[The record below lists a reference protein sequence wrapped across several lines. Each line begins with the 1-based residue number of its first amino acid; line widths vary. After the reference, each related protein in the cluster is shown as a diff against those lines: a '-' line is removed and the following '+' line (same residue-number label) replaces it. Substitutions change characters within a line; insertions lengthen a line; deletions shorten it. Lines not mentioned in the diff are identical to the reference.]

1 MDHLEHSPSRDF
13 FSGRAENQGR
23 VFQQQSGVQIN
34 ADSFILANLAEAAS
48 SSPMALPFTAVRVD
62 EVTAT
67 ELGVHHAAA
76 DAAGDLPPYVER
88 QIDKEL
94 RTRIS
99 RIPRTGEP
107 ILIVG
112 DSTAGK
118 TRAAFEALKECFSN
132 HLVFAPYDGHDLVS
146 SLPSLVESKKICVLW
161 LDNLER
167 YIGPEGLTPQ
177 VLGLL
182 RRARIPIISTMRAE
196 QYRQLVPAVTQYAS
210 TSNDERINLGR
221 RILEQ
226 IHVMVLTR
234 LWAPEEIERARRV
247 DDARVQGAVAFST
260 HYGVAEYLAA
270 GPRLYQE
277 WILAWGPGINPRGAA
292 LVAAA
297 VDCVRAGITHAVT
310 RELLVDMHEAYLARV
325 GGAVLRPEA
334 IEEAFEWATSLRF
347 GVTSL
352 LMPAAEHPGRFKVFD
367 YLADEF
373 MRSNASQSI
382 PHDSWRI
389 ILEFAKD
396 DNSTYLVGLAAETN
410 GETEIAEEAWR
421 ESASRGS
428 GKALLHLGLLYLNT
442 DREAEAVDAWAKA
455 VKAGESMAYAPLG
468 IWHRTKG
475 ETDKAVELFR
485 EGAERNDVFAIR
497 GLAES
502 LETAEEAEQWWIKLV
517 EMEDGA
523 DDRYNLA
530 YYYFVTDRKE
540 LARKK
545 YLEAAEKGSI
555 PAMNNYGAMI
565 ADDDIEEAE
574 KWFRLAHQKG
584 SWQAATNLAMDLIDR
599 GAELEAESLLKEA
612 VKSDYLRA
620 SSILGSLYYKQGK
633 PEQAKATWIRGVE
646 NEDEWSIYNLGLFF
660 ENDGFTDKAAG
671 LYRRIADFND
681 DAAES
686 LGTIL
691 ATEGRADEAMQLL
704 ERVKEKIT
712 PQGRCALGSAFLHG
726 GCRHEIAKYW
736 YESSLDAGH
745 AHAGCWLGEMAFGDG
760 LHEDAERYYR
770 TSFNGG
776 HQHAADRM
784 SHMLVS
790 LGKGKEAAHW
800 LRLAKGLPPVPGNR
814 SLPARKRRRKKRKK

>member
-1 MDHLEHSPSRDF
+1 MDHLEHSPSREF
-13 FSGRAENQGR
+13 FSGRAEKQGR

-34 ADSFILANLAEAAS
+34 ADSLILANLAEAAS

-94 RTRIS
+94 RSRIS

-118 TRAAFEALKECFSN
+118 TRAAFEALRECFSN
-132 HLVFAPYDGHDLVS
+132 HLVFAPYDGQDLVS
-146 SLPSLVESKKICVLW
+146 SLPSLVESKETCVLW

-167 YIGPEGLTPQ
+167 YIGPDGLTPQ

-196 QYRQLVPAVTQYAS
+196 QYRQLVPSVTQSAS
-210 TSNDERINLGR
+210 TTSDERINLGR

-234 LWAPEEIERARRV
+234 LWTPEEIERARRV
-247 DDARVQGAVAFST
+247 DDVRVQGAVAFST

-277 WILAWGPGINPRGAA
+277 WVLAWGPGINPRGAA

-310 RELLVDMHEAYLARV
+310 RELLLEMHETYLARV
-325 GGAVLRPEA
+325 GGAVLRPES
-334 IEEAFEWATSLRF
+334 IEEAFAWATSLRF

-352 LMPAAEHPGRFKVFD
+352 LMPASENPGRFKVFD

-373 MRSNASQSI
+373 MRSNASQPI
-382 PHDSWRI
+382 PHDSWRT
-389 ILEFAKD
+389 ILEFAKRE
-396 DNSTYLVGLAAETN
+396 NSTYLVGLAAENN
-410 GETEIAEEAWR
+410 GETEIAEVAWR

-442 DREAEAVDAWAKA
+442 DRETEAVDAWERAA
-455 VKAGESMAYAPLG
+455 RAGESSAYASLG
-468 IWHRTKG
+468 IWHRARG

-485 EGAERNDVFAIR
+485 EGAERDDIFAVR

-502 LETAEEAEQWWIKLV
+502 LQTADEAEQWWIKLV
-517 EMEDGA
+517 EVEGDA
-523 DDRYNLA
+523 DDWFNLA
-530 YYYFVTDRKE
+530 VYYFLTERKE
-540 LARKK
+540 LARKN
-545 YLEAAEKGSI
+545 YLEAAQKGSVA
-555 PAMNNYGAMI
+555 AMNNYGAMI
-565 ADDDIEEAE
+565 ADEDLAEAE
-574 KWFRLAHQKG
+574 RWFRLAHQKG
-584 SWQAATNLAMDLIDR
+584 SWEAATNLAMDLIER
-599 GAELEAESLLKEA
+599 GAVLEAESLLREA
-612 VKSDYLRA
+612 VDSGYFRA

-633 PEQAKATWIRGVE
+633 SDEAKVAWIQGVE

-660 ENDGFTDKAAG
+660 ENDGFIEKATG
-671 LYRRIADFND
+671 LYRRIADFNK

-686 LGTIL
+686 LGAIL
-691 ATEGRADEAMQLL
+691 ASEGRSDEAMQLL
-704 ERVKEKIT
+704 ERVKEEIS
-712 PQGRCALGSAFLHG
+712 PQGRCALGSAFMHG
-726 GCRHEIAKYW
+726 HEHEIAKYW
-736 YESSLDAGH
+736 FSSSMDDGH
-745 AHAGCWLGEMAFGDG
+745 AHAGCWLGEIALVDG
-760 LHEDAERYYR
+760 LYEDAERYYR

-776 HQHAADRM
+776 HQHAADRL
-784 SHMLVS
+784 SHLLVS
-790 LGKGKEAAHW
+790 LGRGKEAAHW
-800 LRLAKGLPPVPGNR
+800 LRLAKGLPPVPANR
-814 SLPARKRRRKKRKK
+814 NLPARKRRNKKRRK